1 MRNVVVEHN
10 IIGKETGDELAAVIC
25 DGADWG
31 EDFEN
36 FASDKPEDPVTYI
49 HDEGY
54 SNATQQWVT
63 YHQTFLRT
71 EKSDEELLDIYTT
84 GLRRIVRRHMSFA
97 NQLLIAGLSLLT
109 FMQLVDRL
117 IPTP

>member
-1 MRNVVVEHN
+1 MRNVVVEHDVV
-10 IIGKETGDELAAVIC
+10 GRDSGDELPAIVC

-36 FASDKPEDPVTYI
+36 YASDKPEDPVTYI
-49 HDEGY
+49 HDEGF
-54 SNATQQWVT
+54 NKPTQQWVT

-97 NQLLIAGLSLLT
+97 NQTILAGLLLLT
-109 FMQLVDRL
+109 LMQLVDRL

>member
-1 MRNVVVEHN
+1 MRNLVIEHN
-10 IIGKETGDELAAVIC
+10 IIGKETGDELPPLIC

-31 EDFEN
+31 DDFEN
-36 FASDKPEDPVTYI
+36 FASDKPEDPITYI
-49 HDEGY
+49 QDEGY
-54 SNATQQWVT
+54 SQATQQWVT

-71 EKSDEELLDIYTT
+71 EKSDEELLEIYDT
-84 GLRRIVRRHMSFA
+84 GFRRVIRRHMSFSD
-97 NQLLIAGLSLLT
+97 QLIIGLIALLG